1 MIEVEKKVNDL
12 MKPIIYGAL
21 IVAIGVFL
29 GVLRIAYV
37 VSFEGKLDSCVKTL
51 NDNATRKTM
60 GWPSSADAPD
70 LAKQI
75 CINKM
80 LSTGY

>member
-1 MIEVEKKVNDL
+1 MQDL
-12 MKPIIYGAL
+12 MKPIISGAL

-29 GVLRIAYV
+29 GAQRIAYV
-37 VSFEGKLDSCVKTL
+37 LSFEGKVESCIKTL
-51 NDNATRKTM
+51 NDNTTRKIL
-60 GWPSSADAPD
+60 GFPSSADAPD

-75 CINKM
+75 CINKK